1 MHIAMLSGE
10 YPPRWGGIGTV
21 VHHLAG
27 ALAER
32 GHEITVITR
41 NSKATKVNP
50 SLIPSQKGVEVIEVG
65 WVPLPMTFTRSYGKR
80 AMKELIKLH
89 KRKPVD
95 IVHLLCPLIAW
106 KKKQF
111 DIVKSHIAPVIAVM
125 NGTWIGEKEG
135 LRFAAENSESAVW
148 KNPNDLA
155 IRLTAKHYA
164 KYEQVAISEANL
176 TVSISESCKKE
187 ILDAYDP
194 PENWRNEVILYG
206 VDEKQ
211 FFPLHND
218 WEEAQL
224 KHEDTREKY
233 GTPDEAALGGEVDTK
248 TPLLLAVG
256 RLVARKGFQTL
267 IRAMP
272 EILKKFPHSH
282 LVIVGRG
289 HMAKTLKKQV
299 KSLGI
304 QDKVTIEAG
313 VPFERLTQL
322 YRSSDMVIYPSYYE
336 GQGLVPLE
344 AMASGTSVVTV
355 NHGPLPEMVN
365 SEVGNTFTA
374 GNQQDLAN
382 VVITELE
389 NPEKRAQKIK
399 NGRALILEK
408 YTYANNAKSY
418 EILYTELVVNRE
430 KI

>member
-1 MHIAMLSGE
+1 MLSGE

-32 GHEITVITR
+32 GHDVTVITR
-41 NSKATKVNP
+41 NSKATKINP

-65 WVPLPMTFTRSYGKR
+65 WIPLPMTFTRSYGKR
-80 AMKELIKLH
+80 AMKELMRLH
-89 KRKPVD
+89 MKKPVD
-95 IVHLLCPLIAW
+95 IVHLLCPLVAW
-106 KKKQF
+106 NKKQF
-111 DIVKSHIAPVIAVM
+111 GLVKSKVAPIIAVM

-135 LRFAAENSESAVW
+135 LRLAAKNSESAVW

-164 KYEQVAISEANL
+164 KYEQIAISEANL

-187 ILDAYDP
+187 LMEAYKP

-224 KHEDTREKY
+224 NHENTRQKY
-233 GTPDEAALGGEVDTK
+233 GTPDDAALEGEANTE

-272 EILKKFPHSH
+272 QILTELPKSH

-299 KSLGI
+299 KTLGI
-304 QDKVTIEAG
+304 QNSVTIEAG
-313 VPFERLTQL
+313 MPFEELTQL
-322 YRSSDMVIYPSYYE
+322 YRSSDLVIYPSYYE

-355 NHGPLPEMVN
+355 NHGPLPEMVD
-365 SEVGNTFTA
+365 SEVGETFTA
-374 GNQQDLAN
+374 GNENELAK
-382 VVITELE
+382 VVINELQDHE
-389 NPEKRAQKIK
+389 SRAEKII
-399 NGRALILEK
+399 NGRKRVLNS
-408 YTYANNAKSY
+408 YTYANNAESY
-418 EILYTELVVNRE
+418 EILYNELRNNGA
-430 KI
+430 

>member
-21 VHHLAG
+21 VHHLAR
-27 ALAER
+27 ALADR
-32 GHEITVITR
+32 GHEVSVITR
-41 NSKATKVNP
+41 NSRATKIDP

-65 WVPLPMTFTRSYGKR
+65 WIPLPMAFTRSYGKR
-80 AMKELIKLH
+80 AMKELVNLH

-111 DIVKSHIAPVIAVM
+111 DFVKSEIAPIIAVM
-125 NGTWIGEKEG
+125 NGTWIGERDG
-135 LRFAAENSESAVW
+135 LKFAAKYSETAVW

-164 KYEQVAISEANL
+164 KYEQIAITEANL

-187 ILDAYDP
+187 IEESYNP
-194 PENWRNEVILYG
+194 PKNWRNEVILYG

-224 KHEDTREKY
+224 HHEETRQKY
-233 GTPDEAALGGEVDTK
+233 GTPDEAALAGDVNTE

-272 EILKKFPHSH
+272 LILKELPNSH

-299 KSLGI
+299 KKMGI
-304 QDKVTIEAG
+304 QDKITIEAG
-313 VPFERLTQL
+313 VPFEELTQL
-322 YRSSDMVIYPSYYE
+322 YRSSDLVIYPSYYE

-344 AMASGTSVVTV
+344 AMASGTSIVTV
-355 NHGPLPEMVN
+355 NHGPLPEMVDI
-365 SEVGNTFTA
+365 EVGNTFTA
-374 GNQQDLAN
+374 GDEKELAK
-382 VVITELE
+382 VVINELKNFE
-389 NPEKRAQKIK
+389 NRKEKIK
-399 NGRALILEK
+399 IGRKRILDK
-408 YTYANNAKSY
+408 YTYAHNAISY
-418 EILYTELVVNRE
+418 ELLYNELKKNE
-430 KI
+430 L

>member
-32 GHEITVITR
+32 GHEVTVITR
-41 NSKATKVNP
+41 NSKATKINP

-65 WVPLPMTFTRSYGKR
+65 WLPIPMSFTRSYGKR
-80 AMKELIKLH
+80 AMKELMRLH
-89 KRKPVD
+89 SRKSVD
-95 IVHLLCPLIAW
+95 IVHLLCPLVAW
-106 KKKQF
+106 NKKQF
-111 DIVKSHIAPVIAVM
+111 DIVKSKVAPVIAVM

-135 LRFAAENSESAVW
+135 LRLAAKNSETAVW

-164 KYEQVAISEANL
+164 KYEQIAISEADL

-187 ILDAYDP
+187 IINTYRP
-194 PENWRNEVILYG
+194 PTNWRNEVILYG

-224 KHEDTREKY
+224 RHEETRMKY
-233 GTPDEAALGGEVDTK
+233 GEPDENALAGEVDTE

-272 EILKKFPHSH
+272 EILKEVPKAH

-289 HMAKTLKKQV
+289 HMAKTMNKQV
-299 KSLGI
+299 KALGI
-304 QDKVTIEAG
+304 QKSVTIEAG
-313 VPFERLTQL
+313 MPFEQLTQL
-322 YRSSDMVIYPSYYE
+322 YRSADLVIYPSYYE

-355 NHGPLPEMVN
+355 NHGPLPEMVD
-365 SEVGNTFTA
+365 STVGETFTA
-374 GNQQDLAN
+374 GDEEELAK
-382 VVITELE
+382 VVIKELSDHE
-389 NPEKRAQKIK
+389 NRSNKIK
-399 NGRALILEK
+399 NGRERILNT
-408 YTYANNAKSY
+408 YTYAHNAESY
-418 EILYTELVVNRE
+418 ELLYNELCEN
-430 KI
+430 